1 MMFIVYLFFYMDFS
15 VSGVDIVTVSLL
27 NILRPAAN
35 SVLFSTLFKG
45 SIVIFSSVGNI
56 DVPMYLLNISFFIY
70 NNQFII
76 LFYFVLVALISLLRS
91 PARVRW

>member
-1 MMFIVYLFFYMDFS
+1 MSNIFIFYYSVVTMMFIVYFIFYMDFS

-27 NILRPAAN
+27 NIPRPTAH

-70 NNQFII
+70 NIKRKDVNK
-76 LFYFVLVALISLLRS
+76 
-91 PARVRW
+91 